1 MQNPSFG
8 CEEMDVFERKGHQER
23 NIRAPCLGLEDLS
36 SIFTSDRAFL
46 TQCEQFTFSCTA
58 SALGKLDYSWT
69 ELLEGY
75 IILGGVLI
83 HGTLWLQ
90 NTGLSRSEWQKGAS
104 FFWSITFPC
113 MAEWILVTWRF
124 EQYYVKAK
132 IRRKKRNILS
142 RELFWDLIPL
152 ANKINC
158 GM

>member
-1 MQNPSFG
+1 MELVSSSFSISHTRNFWLVHSAVDTPAPSKY
-8 CEEMDVFERKGHQER
+8 V
-23 NIRAPCLGLEDLS
+23 
-36 SIFTSDRAFL
+36 
-46 TQCEQFTFSCTA
+46 
-58 SALGKLDYSWT
+58 
-69 ELLEGY
+69 LLLVE
-75 IILGGVLI
+75 VLI

-90 NTGLSRSEWQKGAS
+90 NTGLSRSEWQEGAS
-104 FFWSITFPC
+104 FFCSITFPC